1 MFAAQALAIMKVALQ
16 SLCGLHAE
24 DTAPGGSSSCRA
36 ARERELRACEEEL
49 RRREEQVQLAMADA
63 SRKEEALVAQV

>member
-1 MFAAQALAIMKVALQ
+1 MFAAQALAIMKVVLQ

-24 DTAPGGSSSCRA
+24 DTAPGGSSSRA
-36 ARERELRACEEEL
+36 ARERELRTCEEEL